1 MDSHSDVY
9 SLGVLLLEFWCSY
22 LCSRGLGNLGSVG
35 DGRVVD
41 LVRSG
46 GAGGALQPEA
56 ASGLL
61 NAALVSQMLADDS
74 LDRPDC
80 FEILDEL
87 AESS

>member
-1 MDSHSDVY
+1 M
-9 SLGVLLLEFWCSY
+9 LEFWCSY
-22 LCSRGLGNLGSVG
+22 LFSRGLGNSSSVG

-41 LVRSG
+41 LFRSG
-46 GAGGALQPEA
+46 AAGTALQPKA

-61 NAALVSQMLADDS
+61 NAAFVSQLLADDS

-87 AESS
+87 AES

>member
-1 MDSHSDVY
+1 M
-9 SLGVLLLEFWCSY
+9 LGFWCNY
-22 LCSRGLGNLGSVG
+22 LLSRGLGNFGSVG
-35 DGRVVD
+35 EGRIVD
-41 LVRSG
+41 LFRSG
-46 GAGGALQPEA
+46 GAGTAVQPKE

-87 AESS
+87 SES